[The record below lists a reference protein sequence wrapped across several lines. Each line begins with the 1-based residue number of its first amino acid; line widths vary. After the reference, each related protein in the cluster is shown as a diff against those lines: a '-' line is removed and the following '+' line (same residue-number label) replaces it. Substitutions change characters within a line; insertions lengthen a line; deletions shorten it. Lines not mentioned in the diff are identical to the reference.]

1 MPSWD
6 SPWWINMKTEEREK
20 LKEQIQ
26 VAVNE
31 KRIVR
36 YEVPLDA
43 PAEGKQLFIDFSLTP
58 VFGT

>member
-1 MPSWD
+1 
-6 SPWWINMKTEEREK
+6 MKTEEREK